1 MMSAE
6 NRNLVDFAE
15 RLHDLMEEYGISASE
30 AESMLHR
37 VSRED
42 AHQRIIAECEENPF
56 ACYSA
61 RIGAGVISTASLGM
75 AFEPEEKY
83 ENPDGS
89 PLVLDTDILGKKRQG
104 RVIPGP
110 FAVL

>member
-1 MMSAE
+1 MKGTIDLNAGDTGMMSSTQE
-6 NRNLVDFAE
+6 NAGDTGMMGSTQLN
-15 RLHDLMEEYGISASE
+15 
-30 AESMLHR
+30 
-37 VSRED
+37 
-42 AHQRIIAECEENPF
+42 AECEENPF

-61 RIGAGVISTASLGM
+61 RIGAGVISTANLGM